1 MIRKVFIVGTFSF
14 PSGQAASA
22 RMAQLALGFSDH
34 VDSVKVLSIFG
45 QSETRPKSWARYEH
59 REDISYYYIT
69 EYDFQGSSPWLRIKN
84 RFLQFLGRNAIL
96 DELGRNLSGKEDEL
110 VFAYGRSYHFM
121 KGLQKR
127 KSRAGWKT
135 KLVFDIV
142 EPPHSQENFLS
153 YLKHPFALDS
163 KWVFSKKLIGSF
175 DGCTFITESLLK
187 RFHEIS
193 KSSLIVPSMLYPSQE
208 GLQPVQEELAP
219 VESKKEIH
227 IGYLGSLIKK
237 DNPQLL
243 LDLGDHL
250 NRLGF
255 PIRIHI
261 VGRFELF
268 EEGRMWKSR
277 FQKSAISESVVFY
290 SDPTDSERDKLLA
303 TFDFLVM
310 FRFPDQLQKDTFPTR
325 VVELLKA
332 NKPLIINSFGDL
344 NLYFEHGKNCIDI
357 DPNKL
362 PSIEDWNTI
371 TQNQVLKKIQK
382 GGAKLLST
390 KFSSK
395 VQAKSI
401 IDWMFG
407 ERE

>member
-14 PSGQAASA
+14 PTGQAASA
-22 RMAQLALGFSDH
+22 RMSQLALGFSDH

-45 QSETRPKSWARYEH
+45 QSETRPKSWTRYGK
-59 REDISYYYIT
+59 RENISYYYTT

-84 RFLQFLGRNAIL
+84 RFMQFLGRNAIL
-96 DELGRNLSGKEDEL
+96 DELGRHLTGKEDEL

-121 KGLQKR
+121 KGLQMR

-142 EPPHSQENFLS
+142 EPPHTQENFLS

-163 KWVFSKKLIGSF
+163 KWVFGKKLIGSF

-193 KSSLIVPSMLYPSQE
+193 NSSLIVPSMMYPSKE
-208 GLQPVQEELAP
+208 GLQPFQEELAP
-219 VESKKEIH
+219 VESKEEIH

-243 LDLGDHL
+243 LDLGGHL
-250 NRLGF
+250 NKLGI

-261 VGRFELF
+261 VGRFEMF

-277 FQKSAISESVVFY
+277 FQKSAISENVVFY
-290 SDPTDSERDKLLA
+290 SNPTDSERDKMLA
-303 TFDFLVM
+303 KFDFLVM

-344 NLYFEHGKNCIDI
+344 NLYFEDGKNCIDI
-357 DPNKL
+357 DANKL

-371 TQNQVLKKIQK
+371 TQNQVLNKIQK

-401 IDWMFG
+401 TDWMSN